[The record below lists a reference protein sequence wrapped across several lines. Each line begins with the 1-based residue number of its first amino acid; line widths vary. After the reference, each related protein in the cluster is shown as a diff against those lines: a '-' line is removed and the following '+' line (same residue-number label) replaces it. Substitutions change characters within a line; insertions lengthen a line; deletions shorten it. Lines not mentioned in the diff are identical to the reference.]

1 MAHEA
6 SGEELVR
13 LNCACGGELQLDP
26 EVLGR
31 IVTCPHCK
39 RFLRPALQF
48 LLVDEELAPNITVP
62 CPCGRFIVEDVGR
75 AGKQAQCKACGRK
88 LILPAAVD
96 RPSAP
101 SVVRVTPQALKAQLR
116 RGPGAS
122 RSGGG
127 AKTSRLKGTGKAPA
141 VALRP
146 GQQQCVN
153 PACRAALPAG
163 ANVCALCATNVKT
176 GIAYDG
182 RGPEDDPK
190 GKWSAPD

>member
-6 SGEELVR
+6 SSEELIR
-13 LNCACGGELQLDP
+13 LKCACGGELQLDP

-31 IVTCPHCK
+31 VITCPHCK
-39 RFLRPALQF
+39 RFLLPALQF

-62 CPCGRFIVEDVGR
+62 CPCGRFIVAAVGR
-75 AGKQAQCKACGRK
+75 AGKQAQCRACGRR

-96 RPSAP
+96 RPNAP

-116 RGPGAS
+116 RGPGAA
-122 RSGGG
+122 RGGAA
-127 AKTSRLKGTGKAPA
+127 AKTSRLKETGKAPA
-141 VALRP
+141 VALWP

-153 PACRAALPAG
+153 PECRATLPVG
-163 ANVCALCATNVKT
+163 ANVCARCGTNVKT

-182 RGPEDDPK
+182 RGPEEDPK
-190 GKWSAPD
+190 GKWRAS

>member
-6 SGEELVR
+6 SSEELIR

-26 EVLGR
+26 EVLGHV
-31 IVTCPHCK
+31 VTCPHCK

-48 LLVDEELAPNITVP
+48 LLIDDEFAPNITVP

-75 AGKQAQCKACGRK
+75 AGRPAQCKACRRK
-88 LILPAAVD
+88 LVLPAAVD
-96 RPSAP
+96 RPNAP

-116 RGPGAS
+116 RGPGES
-122 RSGGG
+122 RGGG
-127 AKTSRLKGTGKAPA
+127 AKTSRLKGTGRATA

-146 GQQQCVN
+146 GQQHCVG
-153 PACRAALPAG
+153 PGCGATLPAG
-163 ANVCALCATNVKT
+163 ANVCALCGTNVKT

-182 RGPEDDPK
+182 RGPEEDPR
-190 GKWSAPD
+190 GKWSAS